1 MTADKTRSSVWELSC
16 VTTSRSLGTM
26 DVLKEVLISMGLN
39 SEDLIEYTRGM
50 MSRLS
55 IYLPSASEG
64 RRFKSRLRSLR
75 LKGITV
81 TLKVLKAADWQ
92 ERWKRN
98 IKPFALTK
106 TSFDVVPV
114 WASSGYQRK
123 RKIPVYLDTI
133 LSFGTGLHET
143 TRFMAGLIEERR
155 GQFETF
161 LDVGT
166 GTGLLA
172 VVAYHCGA
180 RAVDAVDIDPMSI
193 QTAKKNLRANGFR
206 CRKMAAVDFASWR
219 TATRYDFVAANLV
232 THDLVMFGLKLIAR
246 VNPGKFLAMSGI
258 SLENLPTI
266 KKFFR
271 KQPLRLLKTVSGREW
286 AALLYQREGE

>member
-1 MTADKTRSSVWELSC
+1 MTADKTRSSVWQLSC
-16 VTTSRSLGTM
+16 VTTSCSPGTM

-39 SEDLIEYTRGM
+39 PEDLIEYTRGM

-64 RRFKSRLRSLR
+64 RRFKSRLQSLR

-106 TSFDVVPV
+106 TFDVVPV
-114 WASSGYQRK
+114 WASPGYQRK

-172 VVAYHCGA
+172 VVAHHCGA

-193 QTAKKNLRANGFR
+193 QTAKKNLEANGFR
-206 CRKMAAVDFASWR
+206 CRKMAAVDFASWK
-219 TATRYDFVAANLV
+219 TTTRYDFVAANLV
-232 THDLVMFGLKLIAR
+232 THDLVMFGSKLIAR
-246 VNPGKFLAMSGI
+246 VNPGRLLAISGV
-258 SLENLPTI
+258 SLKNLPKI

-271 KQPLRLLKTVSGREW
+271 KQPLRLLKTASGKEW